1 MSALLDMFSTGVM
14 TKAVELMPRY
24 YTFLAD
30 TFGRDGETYED
41 ENVFYDY
48 RKGKRTGMAPFVVPG
63 TGGVTMNRE
72 GYEVRRQ
79 GFFDIAPK
87 KDINR
92 EDITKR
98 MFGENVMGAMT
109 PEQRAKKIM
118 ASDLNELR
126 VLNQNR
132 RNWMVRQ
139 MLLYGRAEAR
149 RFTNSGREAEPT
161 QLFDFNFTNNY
172 IPATKWNQAGAKIDY
187 DMRQTFDLVYEGGG
201 DVDVIVMGAGVFECM
216 LNDSAFAKQL
226 DMLHVDMGEFRTR
239 YMGQG
244 IRALGVNS
252 DGVEMYSDSG
262 MFLNDNRQ
270 MEKEIPDGWIVVGSR
285 RNKGIVIDHGPITKV
300 EGLDESAVWKTY
312 IKKEV
317 AFRKGGG
324 NNDIISTVLESRPSV
339 KPLNVDSWAIM
350 KVL

>member
-1 MSALLDMFSTGVM
+1 M
-14 TKAVELMPRY
+14 
-24 YTFLAD
+24 
-30 TFGRDGETYED
+30 
-41 ENVFYDY
+41 
-48 RKGKRTGMAPFVVPG
+48 
-63 TGGVTMNRE
+63 
-72 GYEVRRQ
+72 
-79 GFFDIAPK
+79 
-87 KDINR
+87 
-92 EDITKR
+92 
-98 MFGENVMGAMT
+98 
-109 PEQRAKKIM
+109 
-118 ASDLNELR
+118 
-126 VLNQNR
+126 
-132 RNWMVRQ
+132 
-139 MLLYGRAEAR
+139 
-149 RFTNSGREAEPT
+149 
-161 QLFDFNFTNNY
+161 
-172 IPATKWNQAGAKIDY
+172 
-187 DMRQTFDLVYEGGG
+187 
-201 DVDVIVMGAGVFECM
+201 
-216 LNDSAFAKQL
+216 
-226 DMLHVDMGEFRTR
+226 DMGEFRTR

-262 MFLNDNRQ
+262 MFLNDNRT